1 MKLKLWH
8 KVLIGFVIG
17 AVLGLMI
24 PQLAA
29 LKPVGDLFIRLIK
42 MLIAPMVF
50 ASLVVGAS
58 SIGDVRK
65 LGRVGGKT
73 LVYFLVTTAI
83 AIIIGLLFAL
93 AIQPGANFILTE
105 VDTYEAAPM
114 PNVID
119 VLLDMVP
126 TNIINSLATDNMLQI
141 IVSSLF
147 IGIGAAMIGEKGK
160 PFLAFCESLAET
172 MYNITGMIMN
182 MAPYAA
188 GALMAWVT
196 ATSGADVLLP
206 LGKTL
211 VAVYVANVI
220 HAILVYSGAVY
231 LFARMSPVK
240 FFQGMF
246 EAWAVAFTTCSSAAT
261 LPVSMRNAQENLGV
275 PSEISSFVQPL
286 GATINM
292 DGTAIYQGV
301 CAYFIAQVYGIEL
314 GLPQY
319 LMIILTATLASI
331 GTAGVPGAGMIM
343 LSLVLQTVGLPLDG
357 ILLLAGVDRIFDMIR
372 TSMNVIGDAAG
383 AVVVA
388 ATEDGLETITT
399 GPSVD
404 LGG

>member
-1 MKLKLWH
+1 MKLWQ
-8 KVLIGFVIG
+8 KVLIGFGIG
-17 AVLGLMI
+17 TVLGLI
-24 PQLAA
+24 FPQLAA

-58 SIGDVRK
+58 SIGDLRK

-83 AIIIGLLFAL
+83 AIIIGIIIAL
-93 AIQPGANFILTE
+93 VIQPGADYVLLE
-105 VDTYEAAPM
+105 VEEEYEPTPM
-114 PNVID
+114 PNVTD
-119 VLLDMVP
+119 VIVDMVP
-126 TNIINSLATDNMLQI
+126 TNILSSLASDNMLQI
-141 IVSSLF
+141 IVAALL
-147 IGIGAAMIGEKGK
+147 IGIAAAMIGDKGK
-160 PFLAFCESLAET
+160 PFLTFCDSLAEV
-172 MYNITGMIMN
+172 MYNITGLVMN
-182 MAPYAA
+182 LAPYAA

-206 LGKTL
+206 LAKAL
-211 VAVYVANVI
+211 VAVYIANII
-220 HAILVYSGAVY
+220 HAAIIYSGAVY
-231 LFARMSPVK
+231 IFARMNPLD
-240 FFQGMF
+240 FFRGMF

-261 LPVSMRNAQENLGV
+261 LPVAMRNAQENLGV

-301 CAYFIAQVYGIEL
+301 CAYFIAQVYGIQL

-319 LMIILTATLASI
+319 LMIIFTATLASI

-383 AVVVA
+383 AIVVA
-388 ATEDGLETITT
+388 STEGELNLPT
-399 GPSVD
+399 GIDIS
-404 LGG
+404 G

>member
-1 MKLKLWH
+1 MKLWQ
-8 KVLIGFVIG
+8 KVLIGFGIG
-17 AVLGLMI
+17 TVLGLI
-24 PQLAA
+24 FPQLAA

-58 SIGDVRK
+58 SIGDLRK

-83 AIIIGLLFAL
+83 AIIIGIIIAL
-93 AIQPGANFILTE
+93 VIQPGADYVLLE
-105 VDTYEAAPM
+105 VEEEYEPTPM
-114 PNVID
+114 PNVTD
-119 VLLDMVP
+119 VIVDMVP
-126 TNIINSLATDNMLQI
+126 TNILSSLVSDNMLQI
-141 IVSSLF
+141 IVAALL
-147 IGIGAAMIGEKGK
+147 IGIAAAMIGDKGK
-160 PFLAFCESLAET
+160 PFLTFCDSLAEV
-172 MYNITGMIMN
+172 MYNITGLVMN
-182 MAPYAA
+182 LAPYAA

-206 LGKTL
+206 LAKAL
-211 VAVYVANVI
+211 VAVYIANII
-220 HAILVYSGAVY
+220 HAAIIYSGAVY
-231 LFARMSPVK
+231 IFARMNPLD
-240 FFQGMF
+240 FFRGMF

-261 LPVSMRNAQENLGV
+261 LPVAMRNAQENLGV

-301 CAYFIAQVYGIEL
+301 CAYFIAQVYGIQL

-319 LMIILTATLASI
+319 LMIIFTATLASI

-383 AVVVA
+383 AIVVA
-388 ATEDGLETITT
+388 STEGELNLPT
-399 GPSVD
+399 GIDIS
-404 LGG
+404 G

>member
-1 MKLKLWH
+1 MKLWQ
-8 KVLIGFVIG
+8 KVLIGFLIG
-17 AVLGLMI
+17 AILGLFI

-58 SIGDVRK
+58 SIGDIRK

-73 LVYFLVTTAI
+73 IVYFLLTTAI
-83 AIIIGLLFAL
+83 AIVIGIIIAL
-93 AIQPGANFILTE
+93 IMQPGAGFILTE
-105 VDTYEAAPM
+105 VGEYEAAPI
-114 PNVID
+114 PNIID
-119 VLLDMVP
+119 VFLDMVP
-126 TNIINSLATDNMLQI
+126 TNIIDSLATDNMLQI
-141 IVSSLF
+141 IVAALF
-147 IGIGAAMIGEKGK
+147 VGIGATMVGDKGK

-172 MYNITGMIMN
+172 MYTITGMIMN
-182 MAPYAA
+182 LAPYAA

-206 LGKTL
+206 LAKAL
-211 VAVYVANVI
+211 LAVYIANI
-220 HAILVYSGAVY
+220 LHAALVYSGAVY
-231 LFARMSPVK
+231 FFAKINPMD
-240 FFQGMF
+240 FFRGMF

-301 CAYFIAQVYGIEL
+301 CAYFIAQVYGIQL

-343 LSLVLQTVGLPLDG
+343 LSMVLQAVGLPLEG
-357 ILLLAGVDRIFDMIR
+357 ILLIAGVDRIFDMIR
-372 TSMNVIGDAAG
+372 TSMNILGDAAG
-383 AVVVA
+383 AIVVA
-388 ATEDGLETITT
+388 TTEEGLET
-399 GPSVD
+399 SVTSGAEI
-404 LGG
+404 GG

>member
-1 MKLKLWH
+1 MKLWQ
-8 KVLIGFVIG
+8 KVLVGFLIG
-17 AVLGLMI
+17 AVLGLI
-24 PQLAA
+24 FPQLAV

-83 AIIIGLLFAL
+83 AIVIGLIFAL
-93 AIQPGANFILTE
+93 VLQPGAGFILTE
-105 VDTYEAAPM
+105 VDEYEPAPM
-114 PNVID
+114 PNVIN

-126 TNIINSLATDNMLQI
+126 TNIFNSLATDNMLQI
-141 IVSSLF
+141 IVSALF
-147 IGIGAAMIGEKGK
+147 IGIGATMVGEKGK
-160 PFLAFCESLAET
+160 PFLAFCESIAET
-172 MYNITGMIMN
+172 MYTITGMIMN
-182 MAPYAA
+182 LAPYAA

-196 ATSGADVLLP
+196 ATSGADVLMP
-206 LGKTL
+206 LAKTL
-211 VAVYVANVI
+211 IAVYLANIV
-220 HAILVYSGAVY
+220 HAAIVYSGAVY
-231 LFARMSPVK
+231 FFARMNPID
-240 FFQGMF
+240 FFRGIF

-275 PSEISSFVQPL
+275 PAEISSFVQPL

-301 CAYFIAQVYGIEL
+301 CAYFIAQVYGIPL

-383 AVVVA
+383 AIVVA
-388 ATEDGLETITT
+388 STEGGLETIST
-399 GPSVD
+399 GVD
-404 LGG
+404 ISG